1 MPLLLK
7 IIIASL
13 AGGLFSLVGGVV
25 LLARADWVRKFSVHF
40 VSFAVGALLAAAFL
54 DLLPEALEFGQ
65 EAGFLQPQALFS
77 FTLFGLLGFFVLERV
92 IFKFHPH
99 HHESL
104 GEPDAH
110 HHHPAPTMLLIGD
123 TVHNFIDGAL
133 IAVTFLADPAIGVLT
148 TIAVAAHEI
157 PQEIGD
163 FSVMLSHGWS
173 RKKVLWANVSSSLM
187 SVVGALLAF
196 GLKDLIV
203 PFLPQALALTAGIF
217 IYIAGSDLIPDIAH
231 ESNRDK
237 LSHILLLLL
246 LGIFAVG
253 ILGAYLEAR

>member
-13 AGGLFSLVGGVV
+13 AGGLFSLVGGIV
-25 LLARADWVRKFSVHF
+25 LLARAEWVRKFSVHF

-54 DLLPEALEFGQ
+54 DLLPEALELGE
-65 EAGFLQPQALFS
+65 EAGLQEPQALFG
-77 FTLFGLLGFFVLERV
+77 FTLIGLLGFFVLERV

-104 GEPDAH
+104 AEPEAH
-110 HHHPAPTMLLIGD
+110 HHHPAPTLLLIGD

-133 IAVTFLADPAIGVLT
+133 IAVTFLADPALGILT

-163 FSVMLSHGWS
+163 FSVMLTHGWS
-173 RKKVLWANVSSSLM
+173 KKKVLWVNVFSSLA
-187 SVVGALLAF
+187 SVLGAILAF
-196 GLKDLIV
+196 GLREAVV
-203 PFLPQALALTAGIF
+203 PFLPQSLALTAGIF
-217 IYIAGSDLIPDIAH
+217 IYIAGSDLIPDISH

-237 LSHILLLLL
+237 LSHILVLLL

-253 ILGAYLEAR
+253 ILGVFLEGH